1 MKDLQRTYLELL
13 HVARRL
19 IASPE
24 VEARWDQPSALQEYR
39 MDALAGHLLHAA
51 TVTVIEG
58 LATPAPTG
66 IEPLSATEY
75 WVSALR
81 HPQWNDLD
89 WDVHVRL
96 REAGQRQAAG
106 GYSAFL
112 EEFDRLVQVV
122 TAYLETEP
130 DDRLVS
136 VYAGHAAS
144 RLDEYLKS
152 RVIECVVHIDDL
164 AVSAAVETPALPA
177 LAMTVTIHELVEMAR
192 LVRGDLAVVRALSRR
207 ERDAI
212 NALRVI

>member
-1 MKDLQRTYLELL
+1 MKAERPQHCYGYADSLL
-13 HVARRL
+13 RPWECQGAPGRFSGAL
-19 IASPE
+19 G
-24 VEARWDQPSALQEYR
+24 PSNR
-39 MDALAGHLLHAA
+39 D
-51 TVTVIEG
+51 G
-58 LATPAPTG
+58 LGP
-66 IEPLSATEY
+66 

-96 REAGQRQAAG
+96 RDAGQRQAAG
-106 GYSAFL
+106 GYRAFL

-192 LVRGDLAVVRALSRR
+192 SYRGDLAVVRALSRR